1 MVLHIII
8 FMILGVFM
16 TFFITSI
23 LKKIAE
29 FIRRRKMYL
38 IKQSFIKVS
47 FPNPQI
53 YFEIFRIEINLWNFR
68 NAQKHSQMPKK
79 ISNWIKSFQNQNLN
93 KNSLFLTSLFLQ
105 TCMGSHAPEILGPKK
120 FSKFESHQEH
130 ENLKT
135 GPL

>member
-8 FMILGVFM
+8 LMILGVFM

-47 FPNPQI
+47 FPNPRI
-53 YFEIFRIEINLWNFR
+53 YFEAQNIEINLSETLR
-68 NAQKHSQMPKK
+68 SKVKCQKRYQ
-79 ISNWIKSFQNQNLN
+79 I
-93 KNSLFLTSLFLQ
+93 
-105 TCMGSHAPEILGPKK
+105 G
-120 FSKFESHQEH
+120 
-130 ENLKT
+130 
-135 GPL
+135 

>member
-8 FMILGVFM
+8 LMILGVFM

-47 FPNPQI
+47 FPNPQSI
-53 YFEIFRIEINLWNFR
+53 SNNNVQFEILS
-68 NAQKHSQMPKK
+68 AKH
-79 ISNWIKSFQNQNLN
+79 
-93 KNSLFLTSLFLQ
+93 
-105 TCMGSHAPEILGPKK
+105 
-120 FSKFESHQEH
+120 
-130 ENLKT
+130 
-135 GPL
+135 